1 MFDSRE
7 IHSLMDI
14 LESGKKGKRD
24 KRDKKDKRDKRDKRD
39 KKEKSK
45 GKKDNKLCVAPFMCV
60 DRERLKDKDY
70 HVKGKYQYTV
80 IKPDKDDPDIINAD
94 VYSAFLDSAKPQN
107 KRTRKFHRRFSIN
120 MSEESESTKPK
131 SRRKTRRLK

>member
-14 LESGKKGKRD
+14 LDSGKKGKRD
-24 KRDKKDKRDKRDKRD
+24 KRDKKDK
-39 KKEKSK
+39 SK
-45 GKKDNKLCVAPFMCV
+45 GKKDNKLCIAPFMCV
-60 DRERLKDKDY
+60 DKERLKDKDY

-80 IKPDKDDPDIINAD
+80 IKPDKDDPDVINAD

-107 KRTRKFHRRFSIN
+107 KRTRKFHRRFSVN
-120 MSEESESTKPK
+120 LKQESESTKSKPK